1 MSYSFG
7 GYDHGVDTSL
17 FKSNELEVT
26 TKFTRFEHE
35 FEKMYNLGEKSWQHD
50 QWLKIGYLTQRH
62 FHCKTKPPYIRFYK
76 FQAHK

>member
-35 FEKMYNLGEKSWQHD
+35 FEKMYNLGEKS
-50 QWLKIGYLTQRH
+50 
-62 FHCKTKPPYIRFYK
+62 
-76 FQAHK
+76 